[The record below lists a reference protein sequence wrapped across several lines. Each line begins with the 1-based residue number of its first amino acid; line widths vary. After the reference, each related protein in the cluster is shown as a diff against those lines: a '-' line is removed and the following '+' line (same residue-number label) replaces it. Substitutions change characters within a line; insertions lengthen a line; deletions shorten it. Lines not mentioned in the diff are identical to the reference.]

1 MIDQHF
7 PRPLTRRDFVRTV
20 AAAGGAVALGGTLAN
35 CTGEI
40 TSPHDR
46 HVPPPDA
53 AKGGPGGGTTARTAL
68 RIPPKVTPTG
78 SYPLTAAPGGVEIV
92 PGKTTQAWLYNGQ
105 FPGPTLEA
113 WKGTEATVQFTNGL
127 SQPSI
132 THWHGMVVD
141 HENDGHPMLAV
152 APGGTYDQGYAFPI
166 DQRAALNWYHPH
178 PHLFTGEQVY
188 RGLAGAFIVRD
199 EVDTGTAG
207 NALGLPSGTYEVPLI
222 IRDVSLDSAGA
233 LQFSNKSSGFWGKTP
248 LVNGTMNP
256 YLDVDRAVY
265 RFRVLNGCNARVLR
279 LALGN
284 GASFTLVGN
293 DGGLLATTCTLAE
306 VTLAP
311 GERADLIVDFRG
323 LAAAGTVLLRDLDT
337 GWALLEF
344 RGSGVDGGGT
354 VPMGTLSTIVPL
366 GAAVRTRTFN
376 FDGMTRINGKTYDM
390 NAVEFTVP
398 FGETERW
405 VFRTN
410 GNGPHPVHV
419 HGASFQVQS
428 RTGGR
433 GRTYDWEQGWK
444 DTVLLNDG
452 ETIEVLIRFDG
463 HRGLYVMHCHQLA
476 HEDAGMMANF
486 QVI

>member
-1 MIDQHF
+1 
-7 PRPLTRRDFVRTV
+7 
-20 AAAGGAVALGGTLAN
+20 
-35 CTGEI
+35 
-40 TSPHDR
+40 
-46 HVPPPDA
+46 
-53 AKGGPGGGTTARTAL
+53 
-68 RIPPKVTPTG
+68 
-78 SYPLTAAPGGVEIV
+78 VEIV
-92 PGKTTQAWLYNGQ
+92 PGKTTQAWLYNGH

-113 WKGTEATVQFTNGL
+113 KDGDSVELRFTNGL

-141 HENDGHPMLAV
+141 HENDGHPMMAV
-152 APGGTYDQGYAFPI
+152 APGGTYDQGYAFTI
-166 DQRAALNWYHPH
+166 NQRAALNWYHPH
-178 PHLFTGEQVY
+178 PHLLTGEQVY

-199 EVDTGTAG
+199 GVDTGTAS
-207 NALGLPSGTYEVPLI
+207 NSLGLPSGAHEVPLI

-248 LVNGTMNP
+248 LVNGTMNAF
-256 YLDVDRAVY
+256 LSVDRAVY

-284 GASFTLVGN
+284 GASFTLIGN
-293 DGGLLATTCTLAE
+293 DGGLLDQAFTIQE
-306 VTLAP
+306 ITLAP
-311 GERADLIVDFRG
+311 GERADLIVDFGG
-323 LAAAGTVLLRDLDT
+323 LVAGGSVLLRDLDT

-354 VPMGTLSTIVPL
+354 VPTGTLSSIVPL
-366 GAAVRTRTFN
+366 GAPVRTRTFS

-390 NAVEFTVP
+390 NAVEFQVP

-419 HGASFQVQS
+419 HGASFQVLT

-433 GRTYDWEQGWK
+433 GQMYDWERGWK
-444 DTVLLNDG
+444 DTVLVNDG
-452 ETIEVLIRFDG
+452 ETVDVLIRFDK

-486 QVI
+486 QVV